1 MTLNKDT
8 FTGEYQYSLDS
19 KGRVNIPAKFR
30 QSLSKKNQNT
40 FVATRGQDPCIW
52 VYPITE
58 WKKIEDELRNL
69 SSVSGVHRTFIRQI
83 ARSATPSTCD
93 KQGRITISPSLISYA
108 QLDKD
113 ALILGMINKI
123 EIWNPVMTLWEFPDK
138 AFNIFLLSFIFFG
151 FPKIFSLKTTIVSA
165 PIIVLLGYL

>member
-30 QSLSKKNQNT
+30 QALSKKNQNT
-40 FVATRGQDPCIW
+40 FVATRGQDPCVWI
-52 VYPITE
+52 YPLTE

-69 SSVSGVHRTFIRQI
+69 SSVSGIHRTFIRQI

-93 KQGRITISPSLISYA
+93 KQGRISLSPSLISFSHI
-108 QLDKD
+108 DKN
-113 ALILGMINKI
+113 ALIIGMINKI
-123 EIWNPVMTLWEFPDK
+123 EIWDPETLKAVDEKNINEDSNELNSLADK
-138 AFNIFLLSFIFFG
+138 
-151 FPKIFSLKTTIVSA
+151 IV
-165 PIIVLLGYL
+165 I

>member
-1 MTLNKDT
+1 MWVIIPTFQLSMTLNKDT

-108 QLDKD
+108 HLDKD

-123 EIWNPVMTLWEFPDK
+123 EIWNPSTLDK
-138 AFNIFLLSFIFFG
+138 VDKKNINDDINELNALAD
-151 FPKIFSLKTTIVSA
+151 KIVI
-165 PIIVLLGYL
+165 

>member
-52 VYPITE
+52 VYPLTE
-58 WKKIEDELRNL
+58 WKKIEDECEIYRQFL
-69 SSVSGVHRTFIRQI
+69 VFIE
-83 ARSATPSTCD
+83 
-93 KQGRITISPSLISYA
+93 L
-108 QLDKD
+108 
-113 ALILGMINKI
+113 
-123 EIWNPVMTLWEFPDK
+123 
-138 AFNIFLLSFIFFG
+138 
-151 FPKIFSLKTTIVSA
+151 
-165 PIIVLLGYL
+165 LLGRSLGLLPLPHAISRTDYN

>member
-30 QSLSKKNQNT
+30 QALSKKNQNT
-40 FVATRGQDPCIW
+40 FVATRGQDPCVWI
-52 VYPITE
+52 YPLTE

-69 SSVSGVHRTFIRQI
+69 SSVSGIHRTFIRQI

-93 KQGRITISPSLISYA
+93 KQGRISLSPSLISFS
-108 QLDKD
+108 QINKN
-113 ALILGMINKI
+113 ALIIGMINKI
-123 EIWNPVMTLWEFPDK
+123 EIWDPETLKAVDEKNINEDSNELNSLADK
-138 AFNIFLLSFIFFG
+138 
-151 FPKIFSLKTTIVSA
+151 IV
-165 PIIVLLGYL
+165 I

>member
-40 FVATRGQDPCIW
+40 FVATRGQDPCVWI
-52 VYPITE
+52 YPLTE

-69 SSVSGVHRTFIRQI
+69 SSVSGIHRTFIRQI

-93 KQGRITISPSLISYA
+93 KQGRIMLSPSLISYS
-108 QLDKD
+108 QLDRE
-113 ALILGMINKI
+113 ALIIGMINKI
-123 EIWNPVMTLWEFPDK
+123 EIWKPKTLKNVDSKNISEDINELNSLADK
-138 AFNIFLLSFIFFG
+138 
-151 FPKIFSLKTTIVSA
+151 IV
-165 PIIVLLGYL
+165 I

>member
-30 QSLSKKNQNT
+30 QALSKKNQNT
-40 FVATRGQDPCIW
+40 FVATRGQDPCVWI
-52 VYPITE
+52 YPLTE

-69 SSVSGVHRTFIRQI
+69 SSVSGIHRTFIRQI

-93 KQGRITISPSLISYA
+93 KQGRITLSPSLISFS
-108 QLDKD
+108 QIDKN
-113 ALILGMINKI
+113 ALIIGMINKI
-123 EIWNPVMTLWEFPDK
+123 EIWNPETLKAVDEKNMLEDLVELNSLADK
-138 AFNIFLLSFIFFG
+138 
-151 FPKIFSLKTTIVSA
+151 IV
-165 PIIVLLGYL
+165 I

>member
-52 VYPITE
+52 IYPLTE

-69 SSVSGVHRTFIRQI
+69 SSVSGVHRT
-83 ARSATPSTCD
+83 
-93 KQGRITISPSLISYA
+93 
-108 QLDKD
+108 
-113 ALILGMINKI
+113 
-123 EIWNPVMTLWEFPDK
+123 
-138 AFNIFLLSFIFFG
+138 
-151 FPKIFSLKTTIVSA
+151 
-165 PIIVLLGYL
+165 LLGRSLGLLPLPHAISRDGLQLVRP

>member
-30 QSLSKKNQNT
+30 QYLSKKNQNT
-40 FVATRGQDPCIW
+40 FVATRGQDPCVWI
-52 VYPITE
+52 YPLTE
-58 WKKIEDELRNL
+58 WKKIEDELRSL

-93 KQGRITISPSLISYA
+93 KQGRITLSPSLISYSH
-108 QLDKD
+108 LDKE
-113 ALILGMINKI
+113 ALIIGMINKI
-123 EIWNPVMTLWEFPDK
+123 EIWNPETLKNVDSENIKNDLNEFNTLADK
-138 AFNIFLLSFIFFG
+138 
-151 FPKIFSLKTTIVSA
+151 IV
-165 PIIVLLGYL
+165 I

>member
-30 QSLSKKNQNT
+30 KSLSKKNQNT
-40 FVATRGQDPCIW
+40 FVATRGQDPCVWI
-52 VYPITE
+52 YPLTE

-69 SSVSGVHRTFIRQI
+69 SSVSGIHRTFIRQI

-93 KQGRITISPSLISYA
+93 KQGRIMLSPSLISYA
-108 QLDKD
+108 QLDKE
-113 ALILGMINKI
+113 ALIIGMINKI
-123 EIWNPVMTLWEFPDK
+123 EIWNPETLKNVDSKNISSDIDELNTLADK
-138 AFNIFLLSFIFFG
+138 
-151 FPKIFSLKTTIVSA
+151 IV
-165 PIIVLLGYL
+165 I

>member
-30 QSLSKKNQNT
+30 QALSKKNLNT
-40 FVATRGQDPCIW
+40 FVATRGQDPCVWI
-52 VYPITE
+52 YPLTE

-69 SSVSGVHRTFIRQI
+69 SSVSGVHRTFVRQI

-93 KQGRITISPSLISYA
+93 KQGRITLSPSLISFS
-108 QLDKD
+108 QIDKD
-113 ALILGMINKI
+113 ALIIGMINKI
-123 EIWNPVMTLWEFPDK
+123 EIWNPETLKAVDEKNINRDSAELNSLADK
-138 AFNIFLLSFIFFG
+138 
-151 FPKIFSLKTTIVSA
+151 IV
-165 PIIVLLGYL
+165 I

>member
-1 MTLNKDT
+1 MWVIIPTFRKNMTLNKDT

-40 FVATRGQDPCIW
+40 FVATRGQDPCVWI
-52 VYPITE
+52 YPLTE

-93 KQGRITISPSLISYA
+93 KQGRIMLNPSLISYA
-108 QLDKD
+108 QLDKE
-113 ALILGMINKI
+113 ALIIGMINKI
-123 EIWNPVMTLWEFPDK
+123 EIWNPETLKSVDSKNINKDINELNTLADK
-138 AFNIFLLSFIFFG
+138 
-151 FPKIFSLKTTIVSA
+151 IV
-165 PIIVLLGYL
+165 I

>member
-1 MTLNKDT
+1 MWVTFPTFQKNMTLNKDT

-40 FVATRGQDPCIW
+40 FVATRGQDPCVWI
-52 VYPITE
+52 YPLTE

-69 SSVSGVHRTFIRQI
+69 SSVSGVHRTFVRQI

-93 KQGRITISPSLISYA
+93 KQGRIILSPSLISYA
-108 QLDKD
+108 LLAKA
-113 ALILGMINKI
+113 ALIIGII
-123 EIWNPVMTLWEFPDK
+123 TIIVIWNPETLKSVDRK
-138 AFNIFLLSFIFFG
+138 NINKDINELNTLAA
-151 FPKIFSLKTTIVSA
+151 KTVIYA
-165 PIIVLLGYL
+165 